1 MKISS
6 RKVLPALLLA
16 LMAIP
21 ALGQTLDLASFE
33 KRITV
38 KKLDNGL
45 TVLVMERPEAPVFSF
60 YTIVDAGSAQDP
72 LGETGLA
79 HMFEHMAFKGTTS
92 IGTRD
97 WPAERAAL
105 GKVEETYAA
114 YRAEKYKPV
123 GRDENK
129 VKQLEEAWKEAIA
142 QAQPYVIPNQF
153 DEILESNGGR
163 GVNAFTDWDE
173 TAYHYS
179 LPANRVELWA
189 YLESERFLHPVMREF
204 YKERNV
210 VMEER
215 RMRTDSQPIGR
226 LVEQFLGESFA
237 TYPYHRPTIG
247 YFSDLNY
254 FSASDAKAFFD
265 EYYVPSNMVVAI
277 VGDVKPAE
285 VIALAEKYFSRLPAR
300 PKPPPVHTS
309 EPPQNSE
316 REVELRETAQPFYLE
331 GYHRPNF
338 LDPDDAVYDAIT
350 DLMSN
355 GRTSRL
361 YRALVRDQKIAAEA
375 EGFSGFPGTKY
386 AHLFAFDAVPLPG
399 HTPEEMR
406 KAIHAEIERLK
417 TTYVTD
423 EELKMVKTRAKA
435 NLIRGLA
442 NNAGLAFQLGIYQ
455 LRYGDWRELFRSVD
469 RIDKV
474 SKEDIRRV
482 ANKTFLPSNRSVGII
497 ETIPGSPN
505 APGEKEQ

>member
-1 MKISS
+1 MKIFL
-6 RKVLPALLLA
+6 RKILPALLL
-16 LMAIP
+16 LLIVIP
-21 ALGQTLDLASFE
+21 ALGQELDLASFE
-33 KRITV
+33 NRITV

-45 TVLVMERPEAPVFSF
+45 TLLVMQRPEAPVFSF

-79 HMFEHMAFKGTTS
+79 HMFEHMAFKGTTG
-92 IGTRD
+92 IGTTD
-97 WPAERAAL
+97 WPAEKAAL
-105 GKVEETYAA
+105 QKVEETYAA
-114 YRAEKYKPV
+114 YRAEKYKTV
-123 GRDENK
+123 GRDDNK
-129 VKQLEEAWKEAIA
+129 VKQLEQAWKEAIA
-142 QAQPYVIPNQF
+142 QAQHYVIKNEF

-163 GVNAFTDWDE
+163 GVNAFTNLDE

-179 LPANRVELWA
+179 LPANRVQLWA

-204 YKERNV
+204 YKERDV
-210 VMEER
+210 VIEER

-226 LVEQFLGESFA
+226 LVEQFLGTSFA
-237 TYPYHRPTIG
+237 AFPYHRPTIG

-254 FSASDAKAFFD
+254 FSATEAKAFFD
-265 EYYVPSNMVVAI
+265 QYYVPANMVVAI

-285 VIALAEKYFSRLPAR
+285 VVLLAEKYFGRLPTR
-300 PKPPPVHTS
+300 PKPGPVHTS

-316 REVELRETAQPFYLE
+316 REVVLHETAQPFYLE
-331 GYHRPNF
+331 GYHRPNYR
-338 LDPDDAVYDAIT
+338 DPDDAVYDAIT
-350 DLMSN
+350 DLMST

-361 YRALVRDQKIAAEA
+361 FRALVRDQKIAAEA

-406 KAIHAEIERLK
+406 KAIHEEIERLN
-417 TTYVTD
+417 TTYVSD

-442 NNAGLAFQLGIYQ
+442 DNAGLAFQLGIYQ
-455 LRYGDWRELFRSVD
+455 IRYGDWRELFRSVE

-482 ANKTFLPSNRSVGII
+482 ANKTFLPTNRTVGVI

-505 APGEKEQ
+505 PQGEKEQ